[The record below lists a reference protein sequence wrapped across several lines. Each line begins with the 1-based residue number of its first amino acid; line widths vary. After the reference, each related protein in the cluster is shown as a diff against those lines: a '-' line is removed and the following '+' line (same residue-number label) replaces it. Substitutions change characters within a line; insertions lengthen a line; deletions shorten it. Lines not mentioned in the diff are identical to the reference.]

1 MIHLGLASAYMNDLI
16 TRYQSQKSLMMMALS
31 LKQRPKRTDQYCE
44 VRSASYIDAYESLKA
59 GINASIEF
67 VMRREDFDE
76 CRILNGKKHEYPSI
90 VEWEGAEYNLVRWR
104 YLDGGKASV
113 VCG

>member
-1 MIHLGLASAYMNDLI
+1 MNDLI
-16 TRYQSQKSLMMMALS
+16 TLVTIAEVTDDDGFVIETKT
-31 LKQRPKRTDQYCE
+31 KRTDQFCE

-113 VCG
+113 VCV